1 VSEDPAQVVSGY
13 LESVFRRGR
22 EPMEP
27 IGFSPDWADQPS
39 RHKTYLGVRRFPLPR
54 GDEVELAGAGDVLF
68 GDGPEDFGPAWTGES
83 LAALLRL
90 SYGVLDRRL
99 RVSWNQDSEVRAL
112 YPEALWGRGT
122 ASGGGMYPLEVY
134 WVAGANGPLGPG
146 VYHYSTAHHCFERL
160 LSGDLTGEVRA
171 ACAGAGPDPA
181 GTAAAPGAG
190 PGPAADAADG
200 FLLVAVRFWKNAFK
214 YNSFCYHVVTQDLG
228 ALLGSWDLIARGTG
242 RRLTHTLW
250 FDDERLNRMLGTDTD
265 EESVLA
271 VVPLPFGPR
280 GDHAA
285 ERVGGGAL
293 IDQPSFERSARTRVF
308 EQVRQVHRA
317 VLADRRPRPDPS
329 LARTLVPRRPP
340 REDLIELPAP
350 LEKRLAADLAQVL
363 RARRTSFGSF
373 VRSRT
378 LGLDE
383 LATVVAGAVSAQ
395 RYDSDVVP
403 ADVGLTGLYVLANRV
418 EGLPSGTYRY
428 ECGDHRLQVVRQSA
442 IAQMLQ
448 HSYYLSNYNLE
459 QVGAVLAISGRSRS
473 ALEAY
478 GSRGYRV
485 LNAEVG
491 AIAQTAY
498 VSATALGVGCG
509 AVLGFDNIAM
519 DEAVGLDDG
528 DERTFLFLL
537 LGHERADRADFD
549 YRLL

>member
-27 IGFSPDWADQPS
+27 VGFSPDWADQPS

-54 GDEVELAGAGDVLF
+54 GDGLELAGAGEVLF
-68 GDGPEDFGPAWTGES
+68 GAGPEDRGPAWTGES

-134 WVAGANGPLGPG
+134 WVAGPDGPLGPG
-146 VYHYSTAHHCFERL
+146 VYHYSTAHHAFERL
-160 LSGDLTGEVRA
+160 LSGDLSGEVRA
-171 ACAGAGPDPA
+171 ACAGG
-181 GTAAAPGAG
+181 GPGAG
-190 PGPAADAADG
+190 TADG

-250 FDDERLNRMLGTDTD
+250 FDDERLNRMLGTETD

-271 VVPLPFGPR
+271 VVPLPFGRR
-280 GDHAA
+280 GDGAPA
-285 ERVGGGAL
+285 RGSGGGL
-293 IDQPSFERSARTRVF
+293 IDRPSFERSARTRVF
-308 EQVRQVHRA
+308 EQVREVHRA

-329 LARTLVPRRPP
+329 LARTLVPRRPQ
-340 REDLIELPAP
+340 RDGVVELPEP
-350 LEKRLAADLAQVL
+350 LEKRLGGDLAQVL

-373 VRSRT
+373 VRSRL

-383 LATVVAGAVSAQ
+383 LATVLAGAVSAQ

-403 ADVGLTGLYVLANRV
+403 ADVALTGLYVLANRV

-428 ECGDHRLQVVRQSA
+428 ESGEHRLQVVRQSP
-442 IAQMLQ
+442 IAEMLQ

-473 ALEAY
+473 TLAAY

>member
-1 VSEDPAQVVSGY
+1 MSEDPAQVVSGY

-27 IGFSPDWADQPS
+27 VGFSPDWADQPS

-54 GDEVELAGAGDVLF
+54 GDGLELAGAGDVLF
-68 GDGPEDFGPAWTGES
+68 GAGPEDRGPAWTGES

-134 WVAGANGPLGPG
+134 WVAGPDGPLGPG
-146 VYHYSTAHHCFERL
+146 VYHYSTAHHAFERL
-160 LSGDLTGEVRA
+160 LSGDLSGEVRA
-171 ACAGAGPDPA
+171 ACAGG
-181 GTAAAPGAG
+181 GPGAG
-190 PGPAADAADG
+190 TADG

-250 FDDERLNRMLGTDTD
+250 FDDERLNRMLGTATD

-280 GDHAA
+280 GGGAPA
-285 ERVGGGAL
+285 RGSGGGL
-293 IDQPSFERSARTRVF
+293 IDRPSFERSARTRVF
-308 EQVRQVHRA
+308 EQVREVHRA

-329 LARTLVPRRPP
+329 LARTLVPRRPQ
-340 REDLIELPAP
+340 RDGVVELPEP
-350 LEKRLAADLAQVL
+350 LEKRLGGDLAQVL

-373 VRSRT
+373 VRSRL

-383 LATVVAGAVSAQ
+383 LATVLAGAVSAQ

-403 ADVGLTGLYVLANRV
+403 ADVALTGLYVLANRV

-428 ECGDHRLQVVRQSA
+428 ECGDHRLQVVRQSP
-442 IAQMLQ
+442 IAEMLQ

-459 QVGAVLAISGRSRS
+459 QVGAVLAVSGRSRS
-473 ALEAY
+473 TLAAY

-528 DERTFLFLL
+528 DERTFLYLL